1 MFDSHPLLDIAEGME
16 GEWREGGGRVGL
28 IERIIA
34 DILTIGDAA
43 LSALRRT
50 GGGEEIAEFSEDS
63 RIRLLSLHI
72 ACVFVLQS
80 LQSFRFTWR
89 TYEALQWRR
98 EAAVVESRPLDRKW
112 TSGARWWE

>member
-63 RIRLLSLHI
+63 RISLLSLHI
-72 ACVFVLQS
+72 ACVFVLQQIRVAPVFS
-80 LQSFRFTWR
+80 LHL
-89 TYEALQWRR
+89 ADVGG
-98 EAAVVESRPLDRKW
+98 AAVEERSSCGGVE
-112 TSGARWWE
+112 TFG